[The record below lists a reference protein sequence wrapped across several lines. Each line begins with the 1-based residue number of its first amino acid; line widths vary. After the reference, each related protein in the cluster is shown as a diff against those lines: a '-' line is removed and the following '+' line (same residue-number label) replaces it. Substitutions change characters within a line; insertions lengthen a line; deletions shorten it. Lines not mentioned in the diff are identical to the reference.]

1 MQILLVEDDRILCE
15 FLEQL
20 LRRDGHCVTI
30 SATGLAGL
38 EALRTGEFDLMI
50 LDRMLPEL
58 DGMRLLQQVRGE
70 GFTLPVLMLTALGTP
85 ADKVEGL
92 DAGADDYLAKPFDA
106 AELLA
111 RLRALAR
118 SRSGG
123 YGVIVRCGDVALD
136 AAARLLTGPVGGC
149 EVSGRE
155 SALLAF
161 LFRNAGQV
169 LPRELLLDRV
179 WGADSEVE
187 EGNLN
192 NYIFFARRRLLQVA
206 AVCRF
211 KRYAGW
217 ATAYVNVSPTA
228 PPPDATGSGVDRMR
242 GAGGSGGVLS
252 AVCVAVHCPETG
264 RV

>member
-58 DGMRLLQQVRGE
+58 DGMRLL
-70 GFTLPVLMLTALGTP
+70 
-85 ADKVEGL
+85 
-92 DAGADDYLAKPFDA
+92 
-106 AELLA
+106 A

-123 YGVIVRCGDVALD
+123 YGVLVRCGDVALD
-136 AAARLLTGPVGGC
+136 VAARLLTGPVGQC

-155 SALLAF
+155 AALLAF

-192 NYIFFARRRLLQVA
+192 NYIFFARRRLLQVGSRVQIQTVRGLGYR
-206 AVCRF
+206 VCE
-211 KRYAGW
+211 
-217 ATAYVNVSPTA
+217 
-228 PPPDATGSGVDRMR
+228 
-242 GAGGSGGVLS
+242 
-252 AVCVAVHCPETG
+252 C
-264 RV
+264 

>member
-30 SATGLAGL
+30 STTGFAGL

-70 GFTLPVLMLTALGTP
+70 GFTLPILMLTALGTP

-92 DAGADDYLAKPFDA
+92 DAGADDYLTKPFDA

-123 YGVIVRCGDVALD
+123 YGVLVRCGDVALD
-136 AAARLLTGPVGGC
+136 VAARCSPDPLDNARCPAGKPRCWPFCSATR
-149 EVSGRE
+149 GRCCPG
-155 SALLAF
+155 SCC
-161 LFRNAGQV
+161 
-169 LPRELLLDRV
+169 
-179 WGADSEVE
+179 W
-187 EGNLN
+187 
-192 NYIFFARRRLLQVA
+192 
-206 AVCRF
+206 
-211 KRYAGW
+211 
-217 ATAYVNVSPTA
+217 
-228 PPPDATGSGVDRMR
+228 TGSGAQTARWR
-242 GAGGSGGVLS
+242 KAI
-252 AVCVAVHCPETG
+252 
-264 RV
+264 